1 MKKISHLIAVAAIL
15 LYSAAS
21 HARICFLADLSCQE
35 AGFASENQC
44 SIGGPQNCPQ
54 AKNYTL
60 VCEDSRGKHYRDDGC
75 QSGWCN
81 LNNLSADVRD
91 NYTFT
96 SRCEECVK
104 GATCKVGFTQC
115 DNKKHINT
123 TSNPQGPIC
132 YSLGDNCQINKE
144 QPLYWNCKC
153 HSRFSI
159 TEDQC
164 KGEGLKLG
172 DFCVDADKGTLY
184 DSCACADGWQ
194 DSKDG
199 NCKYGAEKTAHKP
212 DGSSCYK
219 CRTEPGCDAGETYVS
234 TQKYDCN
241 ETNQTPSFRRSGD
254 GWCASCV
261 CKDRTSDFDAFWKQY
276 YAEPS
281 NATPANTCAMGQG
294 KIEYNCEKLGYD
306 TGKAITGKKCSDGT
320 EPYRCPFDHE
330 QVYCASGISGDL
342 TLPITCPTGYNTY
355 QECVDMGRAPLSL
368 SGQTYNPDDCVQ
380 CAESFEPDT
389 CDLFDC
395 SDTNL
400 WTRLNNAGNGLTYYQ
415 NVSVK
420 EPTGS
425 TSGTSIELLT
435 YCVQNDRSCSPGTN
449 LRNQNLTW
457 DDPCLEGIILDF
469 QTTAGDLTTGASLS
483 IQQQCEL
490 RRDAYDTVITLYE
503 NCCHKSVAKA
513 SFRCNDCHTWPGG
526 HISNCNSSNQYPPSE
541 GKWCTA
547 GKNGDSS
554 IF

>member
-115 DNKKHINT
+115 DDEKHINT

-320 EPYRCPFDHE
+320 EPYRCPFNHE
-330 QVYCASGISGDL
+330 EVYCASGLGLGL
-342 TLPITCPTGYNTY
+342 TITCPAGQKTY
-355 QECVDMGRAPLSL
+355 KECKDEGREPKSFP
-368 SGQTYNPDDCVQ
+368 GQTFKDDDCV
-380 CAESFEPDT
+380 T
-389 CDLFDC
+389 CLGEVDPVDPSDSYDC
-395 SDTNL
+395 VTMGE
-400 WTRLNNAGNGLTYYQ
+400 WMRKAATFTYYQ
-415 NVSVK
+415 NCATQGDYKNGVSEGHGFCHANTQTCKYELANGVINTGMTWADNCLSAILSINDKYDPDPSQAVK
-420 EPTGS
+420 NRCEGAVQAYQKAVDLHNAICPNKVSMPRFKCS
-425 TSGTSIELLT
+425 TCIIA
-435 YCVQNDRSCSPGTN
+435 
-449 LRNQNLTW
+449 NQESTC
-457 DDPCLEGIILDF
+457 DDPSKDW
-469 QTTAGDLTTGASLS
+469 
-483 IQQQCEL
+483 
-490 RRDAYDTVITLYE
+490 VIPIDNMDYI
-503 NCCHKSVAKA
+503 
-513 SFRCNDCHTWPGG
+513 R
-526 HISNCNSSNQYPPSE
+526 
-541 GKWCTA
+541 
-547 GKNGDSS
+547 
-554 IF
+554 

>member
-1 MKKISHLIAVAAIL
+1 MKKISHLIAIAALL
-15 LYSAAS
+15 LYAANS

-104 GATCKVGFTQC
+104 GATCKVGFIQC
-115 DNKKHINT
+115 DNEKHINT

-194 DSKDG
+194 DSKNG

-234 TQKYDCN
+234 TQKHDCN

-261 CKDRTSDFDAFWKQY
+261 CKGRTSDFDAFWKQY

-281 NATPANTCAMGQG
+281 KATPANTCPMGQG
-294 KIEYNCEKLGYD
+294 KIEYNCAKLGYNMLAASG
-306 TGKAITGKKCSDGT
+306 TKCKDGT
-320 EPYRCPFDHE
+320 EPYRCPFNHE
-330 QVYCASGISGDL
+330 EVYCASGLGLGL
-342 TLPITCPTGYNTY
+342 TITCPAGQITY
-355 QECVDMGRAPLSL
+355 KECLDKGWTPIYSYKPSQNQDHDPDECVGCQEP
-368 SGQTYNPDDCVQ
+368 GKPDTTCD
-380 CAESFEPDT
+380 SFEGKCEEWKRKLT
-389 CDLFDC
+389 SAAKF
-395 SDTNL
+395 
-400 WTRLNNAGNGLTYYQ
+400 TYYQ
-415 NVSVK
+415 NVSHK
-420 EPTGS
+420 DPQEPGECS
-425 TSGTSIELLT
+425 
-435 YCVQNDRSCSPGTN
+435 QNDSNCSKSTTDSGVEI
-449 LRNQNLTW
+449 TW
-457 DDPCLEGIILDF
+457 SDPCLQSITENPPVVDDILLADPSAF
-469 QTTAGDLTTGASLS
+469 KVS
-483 IQQQCEL
+483 CESM
-490 RRDAYDTVITLYE
+490 RIKYESVINRYKQ
-503 NCCHKSVAKA
+503 CCHDDNIQTAH
-513 SFRCNDCHTWPGG
+513 FYCDQCHDLFTAYG
-526 HISNCNSSNQYPPSE
+526 NCHSYTDAPQQ
-541 GKWCTA
+541 GKEWCI
-547 GKNGDSS
+547 KRN
-554 IF
+554 